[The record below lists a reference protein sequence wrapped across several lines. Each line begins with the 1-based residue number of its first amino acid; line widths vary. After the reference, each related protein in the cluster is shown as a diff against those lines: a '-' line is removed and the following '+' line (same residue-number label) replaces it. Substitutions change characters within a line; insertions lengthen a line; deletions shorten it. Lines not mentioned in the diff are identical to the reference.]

1 MSTLIERA
9 RNRRPITWLT
19 LIGVLLLPALIG
31 GVLVVSLYNPVD
43 RLDNM
48 TAAIVNND
56 EPVTLNDQ
64 TVPLGRQLTAG
75 LVEGSDDLESNLDW
89 TITNDEDAAAGLA
102 DGTYAAVITIP
113 KNFSAAATSTAGDN
127 PEQATID
134 VVTAPDALIV
144 DEAIT
149 AQVAQT
155 ATSLLGQQ
163 LSETYLENVFLGF
176 TTLNEQLGEAA
187 SGADDLTD
195 GAEQAADGAAQL
207 PDAATQLGDGAQSLS
222 SGAGALSSGLGDIAG
237 GISSAADGTNQLANG
252 LSSSASTLANNELPG
267 AAQTMQGY
275 INDSAS
281 QTAGVAQSVG
291 GVAQDAGALAKELGS
306 LASTCLADGGSPAVC
321 DRVAAAATSAGGIA
335 QKAGGAAQSA
345 VDAATS
351 AGTAKGYADE
361 VVPGISQL
369 VTQTSAGLSE
379 AASQTTQLA
388 GGLSQLASGASQSQ
402 SGAQQLQ
409 SGATQLADGAFALSD
424 GAQSLADGVAQL
436 ADGSDQLAS
445 GLHTAVEQ
453 IPTYTD
459 DEATALADVVA
470 DPVAAEGVGSNLFG
484 ASAIPLLS
492 ALALWFGGLASFIAL
507 QAVSRRALVSRRS
520 SAALALRS
528 FAPAAAL
535 GAGQGF
541 LVAAVVQ
548 LAASYA
554 WGEWS
559 LFALLCVAVGIA
571 FAAINQALVAVFG
584 GIGRWLSAIIGVLAL
599 ATGVVSTVPPL
610 LTQIANYM
618 PTAPAYNAML
628 GALTSAGGIT
638 AGVVGLA
645 AWALLALIATI
656 IATAQR
662 RKTSAHGVAEASLA

>member
-1 MSTLIERA
+1 MSTFIERA
-9 RNRRPITWLT
+9 RNRRPVTWLT

-31 GVLVVSLYNPVD
+31 GVLVVALYNPVD
-43 RLDNM
+43 QLDNM

-102 DGTYAAVITIP
+102 DGSYAAVITIP
-113 KNFSAAATSTAGDN
+113 ENFSAAATSTAGDD
-127 PEQATID
+127 PEQATIE
-134 VVTAPDALIV
+134 VTTAPDARIV

-149 AQVAQT
+149 AQVTQT
-155 ATSLLGQQ
+155 AASLLGQQ
-163 LSETYLENVFLGF
+163 LSETYLENVFVGF
-176 TTLNEQLGEAA
+176 TSLNEQLGEAA
-187 SGADDLTD
+187 SGAHDLAD
-195 GAEQAADGAAQL
+195 GAETASEGATSVAEGTASAASGAAEL
-207 PDAATQLGDGAQSLS
+207 PSAATQLAQGASSIADGAGQLGSSLDSAAAQVVNEELRGAAQQSAANAASAADQTSAVASTLGGLVQECYTMSGATPAFCGELAAALGDQDAPAENTAIGAAVAAGTASAYAAPTSDGIANLMSSTSGGLQQAAAGARELQSGASQLSSGASQLSNGAASLS
-222 SGAGALSSGLGDIAG
+222 SG
-237 GISSAADGTNQLANG
+237 
-252 LSSSASTLANNELPG
+252 
-267 AAQTMQGY
+267 
-275 INDSAS
+275 
-281 QTAGVAQSVG
+281 
-291 GVAQDAGALAKELGS
+291 
-306 LASTCLADGGSPAVC
+306 
-321 DRVAAAATSAGGIA
+321 
-335 QKAGGAAQSA
+335 
-345 VDAATS
+345 
-351 AGTAKGYADE
+351 
-361 VVPGISQL
+361 
-369 VTQTSAGLSE
+369 
-379 AASQTTQLA
+379 
-388 GGLSQLASGASQSQ
+388 LSQL
-402 SGAQQLQ
+402 
-409 SGATQLADGAFALSD
+409 SD
-424 GAQSLADGVAQL
+424 GTASLADGVNQL
-436 ADGSDQLAS
+436 ADGTNSLAD
-445 GLHTAVEQ
+445 GLDTAVEQ

-459 DEATALADVVA
+459 AEATTLAAVVA
-470 DPVAAEGVGSNLFG
+470 DPVAAEGVGTNLFG

-528 FAPAAAL
+528 FAPAAAI

-548 LAASYA
+548 FAASYE
-554 WGEWS
+554 WGEWT
-559 LFALLCVAVGIA
+559 LFALLCVAVGVA

-618 PTAPAYNAML
+618 PVAPAYNAML
-628 GALTSAGGIT
+628 GSLTSAGGVT
-638 AGVVGLA
+638 AGIVGLA